1 MTRYAVYG
9 VPGVDPAA
17 PAQARRLR
25 AAAEEWF
32 AQHPQITV
40 HPRRYGF
47 HATLKAP
54 FALAESTTAAE
65 LERAVTAFAA
75 QRDAVVLPAVRPVV
89 IGSFRALAP
98 SGDLAQVTEFAAE
111 VVRAFEPFRAP
122 LSDADIARR
131 RPETLTPRQREI
143 LDEVGYPY
151 SLDEY
156 RLHLTLTDALAG
168 ESRDDAA
175 SDGDGASDGPGA
187 APASA
192 GDVDAAI
199 RAHFA
204 KFDGV
209 DIPLTALA
217 LFIEPASGQPF
228 RIRSIHPFRSI
239 HPLRE
244 TA

>member
-9 VPGVDPAA
+9 VPGIDPAA

-25 AAAEEWF
+25 AAAEDWF
-32 AQHPQITV
+32 AQHPDITV

-47 HATLKAP
+47 HATIKAP
-54 FALAESTTAAE
+54 FALAEGATVAE
-65 LERAVTAFAA
+65 LERAVTDFAA

-98 SGDLAQVTEFAAE
+98 TGDLTHVDALAAE

-122 LSDADIARR
+122 LSAADIARR

-143 LDEVGYPY
+143 LSEVGYPY

-156 RLHLTLTDALAG
+156 RLHLTLTDSL
-168 ESRDDAA
+168 DA
-175 SDGDGASDGPGA
+175 SSVA
-187 APASA
+187 APLETS
-192 GDVDAAI
+192 GEVDAAI
-199 RAHFA
+199 GTHFA
-204 KFDGV
+204 EFDGV
-209 DIPLTALA
+209 DIALTALA
-217 LFIEPASGQPF
+217 VFIEPASGEPF
-228 RIRSIHPFRSI
+228 RIHSIHQ
-239 HPLRE
+239 LRE